1 MISRAQTP
9 LRVSHDDAIRL
20 TQDIYGLKVS
30 ARSLPGEYDHNFHV
44 TTADG
49 RAFVL
54 KIMHV
59 DRERELVD
67 LQCQALRHLADRAP
81 EIVLPRVQLTRKG
94 EAYARAAVMNG
105 H

>member
-1 MISRAQTP
+1 MSTRAQTP
-9 LRVSHDDAIRL
+9 QQVSQDDAIRL
-20 TQDIYGLKVS
+20 AREIYGLEVS

-49 RAFVL
+49 QAFVL

-94 EAYARAAVMNG
+94 EAYAKAAVMNG